1 MESLGLSGSQWLFYG
16 GLALMAAAVILG
28 LACLAVLLF
37 TGRRLK
43 KKLEDEYGKP
53 RE

>member
-1 MESLGLSGSQWLFYG
+1 MEGLGLSGSQWLFYG
-16 GLALMAAAVILG
+16 GLALMAAALILG
-28 LACLAVLLF
+28 LACLAVFIF

-43 KKLEDEYGKP
+43 KRLEEEYGKP